1 MPSLFRSRP
10 WPRSFLHLQAQELA
24 ATTTEQQAPVL
35 REDIFFVPH
44 VLVDLMFAQVP
55 DVRYDRSHLGL
66 HVVTELLR
74 VHLVV
79 EDHLGLEANRS
90 HLPSLRALVVVPAI
104 A

>member
-1 MPSLFRSRP
+1 M
-10 WPRSFLHLQAQELA
+10 
-24 ATTTEQQAPVL
+24 L
-35 REDIFFVPH
+35 REDVFFVPH
-44 VLVDLMFAQVP
+44 VLVDLMLAQVP

-79 EDHLGLEANRS
+79 EDHIGLEANRS
-90 HLPSLRALVVVPAI
+90 HLPSLRALVVLPAI